1 MSVGHVAR
9 AFETAGIATVIIAVK
24 AFEARMKMMAL
35 PRVLLTHE
43 LMGRPLG
50 EPFNEAKHRDILRA
64 GLDLLIEAK
73 ANGTIKNYQVPTE

>member
-24 AFEARMKMMAL
+24 AFETRMKMMAL
-35 PRVLLTHE
+35 PRVLLTPE

-50 EPFNEAKHRDILRA
+50 EPFNGRKHKDILMA
-64 GLDLLIEAK
+64 SLDLLMEAK
-73 ANGTIKNYQVPTE
+73 INGTIENYQMAIE